1 MASLQS
7 VSFSS
12 SFDFPNKSTMF
23 GSNLKLRGNEL
34 TRFRFW
40 DHYPKIRPNLRL
52 QASRIS
58 PELTKALTKETKNN
72 KEILIKEASNGYN
85 PFTEMKQRF
94 LNFKKDKYL
103 GNIEHYQNLAEDQTP
118 KFTVIACADSRV
130 CPSYVLGFQ
139 PGEAFMVR
147 NVANLVPPYESGPT
161 ETKAAL
167 EFSVNA
173 LEVENILIVGHSR
186 CGGIRA
192 LIGMEDEEEDSRSFI
207 KSWVS
212 VGKKARAKTKSVTSN
227 LGFDQQCRH
236 CEKESINHS
245 LMNLLTYPWIKE
257 RVAKGILSLHGGYYD
272 FVHGTF
278 EKWTLDYNHEVD
290 DGHTCSI
297 KCREFWS

>member
-1 MASLQS
+1 
-7 VSFSS
+7 
-12 SFDFPNKSTMF
+12 
-23 GSNLKLRGNEL
+23 
-34 TRFRFW
+34 
-40 DHYPKIRPNLRL
+40 
-52 QASRIS
+52 
-58 PELTKALTKETKNN
+58 
-72 KEILIKEASNGYN
+72 
-85 PFTEMKQRF
+85 
-94 LNFKKDKYL
+94 
-103 GNIEHYQNLAEDQTP
+103 
-118 KFTVIACADSRV
+118 
-130 CPSYVLGFQ
+130 
-139 PGEAFMVR
+139 MVR

-173 LEVENILIVGHSR
+173 LEVENILIVGHSAVGDP
-186 CGGIRA
+186 CPHW
-192 LIGMEDEEEDSRSFI
+192 SFI

-227 LGFDQQCRH
+227 LGFDKQCRH